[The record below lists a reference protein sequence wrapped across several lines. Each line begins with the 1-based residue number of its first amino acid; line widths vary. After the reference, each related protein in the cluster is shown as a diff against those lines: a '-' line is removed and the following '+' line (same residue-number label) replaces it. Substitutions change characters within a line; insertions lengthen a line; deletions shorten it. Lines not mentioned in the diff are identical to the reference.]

1 MSPEYPAVK
10 AIKYTLFN
18 FENEFS
24 LLLHHLKKKEVLG
37 YVMTTIQNKL
47 HASMNYR
54 EKKKT
59 GNNFFE
65 DPCLITYLVP
75 RPRLKLMLFMEK

>member
-1 MSPEYPAVK
+1 MLPEYPAVK
-10 AIKYTLFN
+10 AKKYTLFN

-24 LLLHHLKKKEVLG
+24 SLLHHLRKVLG

-54 EKKKT
+54 KKKEEKKREII
-59 GNNFFE
+59 F
-65 DPCLITYLVP
+65 LRILV
-75 RPRLKLMLFMEK
+75 